1 MFNNSNRMAVPITNI
16 FNSLIDTYEK
26 DTDTSVD
33 TLYSIISQKDDLIQ
47 NLKDTNEGLSGII
60 TKFNANID
68 KTNKKV
74 THVLSQI
81 STNQDIYQIMI
92 NQKNLK
98 SKINLLTEHK
108 KKLTN
113 KLLTSNANYNNLK
126 QTYFGLNTLYIDKF
140 NSAIQIHTDNSI
152 LENKISMLEDKLA
165 NTNNM
170 FKCQICFNNIID
182 IIIMPC
188 FHIYICKE
196 CVEQI
201 IENTDDNAVVNCP
214 VCNEQIMEYKNI
226 YLPI

>member
-1 MFNNSNRMAVPITNI
+1 
-16 FNSLIDTYEK
+16 
-26 DTDTSVD
+26 
-33 TLYSIISQKDDLIQ
+33 
-47 NLKDTNEGLSGII
+47 
-60 TKFNANID
+60 
-68 KTNKKV
+68 
-74 THVLSQI
+74 
-81 STNQDIYQIMI
+81 MI